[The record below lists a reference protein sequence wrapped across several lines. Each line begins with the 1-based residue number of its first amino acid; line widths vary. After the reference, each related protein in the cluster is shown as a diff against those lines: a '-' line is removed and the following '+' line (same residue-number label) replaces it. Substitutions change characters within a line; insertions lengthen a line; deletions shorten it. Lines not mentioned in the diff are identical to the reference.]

1 MNQFIR
7 RYNRHLSAIGVVG
20 LTLLLGGFELSA
32 AAMRALEFDQLHSP
46 LGSLAEWLASL
57 FTPPPSLLR
66 AGSDR
71 RELTHMLYLGGTA
84 LRMLLFALAAWRGL
98 QPGVRHGVAGLTFL
112 LGGQLLL
119 ALGADS
125 ELLYVLAAE
134 LALLLPL
141 RWALSW
147 LALQMLSYAAGQ
159 LYLASAMAGLSDY
172 QMQIR
177 LLYLGMELILMLI
190 VFGVVYMARLERR
203 GRRSLAAAHAELLA
217 TQSLLGDMMRGA
229 ERLRIARDLHDSV
242 GHHLT
247 ALNLHLDLALRQS
260 AAPVPASLQTARELS
275 SALLAEV
282 RAVVSTERRDQ
293 PVDLR
298 HALSTLC
305 AGIPRP
311 QIRLMMEEDLAIGS
325 AAIAHALFSC
335 VQETISNAVRH
346 SGAQTLTIQ
355 IARRG
360 DELLLLTSDDGA
372 GSRQAPE
379 GNGLRGMRERLAAL
393 GGRLQTSDRQPRG
406 FGMEISLPLMGAA
419 Q

>member
-1 MNQFIR
+1 LNQFIR
-7 RYNRHLSAIGVVG
+7 RYNRHLSAIGIVG
-20 LTLLLGGFELSA
+20 LTLLLGGFDVSA
-32 AAMRALEFDQLHSP
+32 TAMRALEFEQLHSP
-46 LGSLAEWLASL
+46 LGGMADWLASL
-57 FTPPPSLLR
+57 FTPPPSLVR

-71 RELTHMLYLGGTA
+71 TELVHTLYQGGAA
-84 LRMLLFALAAWRGL
+84 LRAVLFAFCAWRAL
-98 QPGVRHGVAGLTFL
+98 RPGVRHGAVGLAVL
-112 LGGQLLL
+112 LGTQLLL
-119 ALGADS
+119 ALSADS
-125 ELLYVLAAE
+125 ELLYVLAVE

-141 RWALSW
+141 RWALFW
-147 LALQMLSYAAGQ
+147 LVLQMLLYATGQ
-159 LYLASAMAGLSDY
+159 LYLAGAAAGLSDH
-172 QMQIR
+172 QMQVR
-177 LLYLGMELILMLI
+177 MLYLGMELIMFLI
-190 VFGVVYMARLERR
+190 VFGVVYVAKLERR

-260 AAPVPASLQTARELS
+260 TAPAPASLQTARELS

-282 RAVVSTERRDQ
+282 RAVVSTERHDQ
-293 PVDLR
+293 RIDLR
-298 HALSTLC
+298 HALTTLC

-311 QIRLMMEEDLAIGS
+311 QIQLLMEEDLAIDS
-325 AAIAHALFSC
+325 AAIAHTLFSC

-393 GGRLQTSDRQPRG
+393 GGRLQTGDRQPRG
-406 FGMEISLPLMGAA
+406 FGMEISLPLLGGA